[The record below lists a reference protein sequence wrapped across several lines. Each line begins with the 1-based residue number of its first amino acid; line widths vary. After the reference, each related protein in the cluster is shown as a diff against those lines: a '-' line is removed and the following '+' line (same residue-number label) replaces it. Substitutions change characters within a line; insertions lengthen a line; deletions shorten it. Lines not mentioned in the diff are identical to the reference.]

1 MRGATASD
9 SRFKSLVKWPA
20 FLIANAVLF
29 LFVGVSTAR
38 EAYRGWSV
46 DHEIAALQAQ
56 AKELE
61 GQKMELMVLT
71 DALAQPERAAWEARS
86 RLGWKKAGET
96 VAVIPGGL
104 GGAVSSTAVAVAPR
118 AEVEILSNPQRW
130 WRYFFHPL
138 TF

>member
-1 MRGATASD
+1 MRGAAAPD
-9 SRFKSLVKWPA
+9 SRFKSLIKWPA

-61 GQKMELMVLT
+61 GQKMELMALT
-71 DALAQPERAAWEARS
+71 DALNALATFQVTLSE
-86 RLGWKKAGET
+86 
-96 VAVIPGGL
+96 
-104 GGAVSSTAVAVAPR
+104 AVAAGDLVATQADQATLPR
-118 AEVEILSNPQRW
+118 KALTARIAALSFAARVQATSLSAR
-130 WRYFFHPL
+130 L
-138 TF
+138 Q